1 MSSKPVTANSYTNR
15 IKSDGRRR
23 SANNRLVGL
32 AAYLHDDPDNGQMV
46 LTRSPKII
54 PACLGMAPEDYE
66 RRIRYYRDRAERNLP
81 LFDGVAEMHAQFP
94 ETDETT

>member
-32 AAYLHDDPDNGQMV
+32 AAYLHDDPDNGQVV

-54 PACLGMAPEDYE
+54 PACLGLAPEDYE
-66 RRIRYYRDRAERNLP
+66 RRILYYQQRAALNLP
-81 LFDGVAEMHAQFP
+81 LFTGVAEMHAQFP
-94 ETDETT
+94 ETEEAT